1 MWVREPSAPPLAC
14 CMRDDRGCSAR
25 RACARNSPACVRAPR
40 LPACPAAGANTVLI
54 LYNVVM
60 LWIISGRGGF
70 SQHPLDMSWNIIQLS
85 CEVSCAPQSP
95 IVRLRWL
102 QRELVADRG
111 QETLPALPM
120 V

>member
-1 MWVREPSAPPLAC
+1 M
-14 CMRDDRGCSAR
+14 
-25 RACARNSPACVRAPR
+25 
-40 LPACPAAGANTVLI
+40 LI

-85 CEVSCAPQSP
+85 CEVSCLRQSP

-102 QRELVADRG
+102 QRVRGIPRASDTARSADG
-111 QETLPALPM
+111 LTISLPACAPLCC
-120 V
+120 VAGALCGASDVGAS